1 MQFNPKDI
9 MLVLDSY
16 PTPTNKKLIESAVA
30 LAKKLKAHISALSF
44 EVDFKVKTS
53 PVIRA
58 LGIGR
63 GVREMLA
70 AERKKSLSNAED
82 LLRAFEAAAK
92 KSGVH
97 FNTILETATQYEVSN
112 VAVEHARLRDFT
124 IIATDNE
131 ALADAT
137 AEDLLFKSGRPILI
151 PPRGH
156 KIGAALLL
164 DSVAVAWDSSRA
176 ATRAVS
182 DALPLLQRAKHV
194 RVFTVLKEK
203 ELPARS
209 RSAEFK
215 AHLARHGIEAKLENI
230 AARGK
235 VIGEVVRAYVE
246 KTHAGLLVIGG
257 YGHSRFKEFI
267 LGGVTKSVLE
277 QPYQWTFL
285 SH

>member
-30 LAKKLKAHISALSF
+30 LAKKLNVHISALSF
-44 EVDFKVKTS
+44 EIDFKVKTS
-53 PVIRA
+53 PVVRA
-58 LGIGR
+58 LGIDR
-63 GVREMLA
+63 GVRERLA
-70 AERKKSLSNAED
+70 AERKKSLSNAKD
-82 LLRAFEAAAK
+82 LLRDFEAAAK

-97 FNTILETATQYEVSN
+97 FSTILETATQYEVSN
-112 VAVEHARLRDFT
+112 VAIEHARLRDLT
-124 IIATDNE
+124 IVATDNE

-151 PPRGH
+151 PPRDH
-156 KIGAALLL
+156 KNGAALSLN
-164 DSVAVAWDSSRA
+164 SVAVAWDSSRA

-194 RVFTVLKEK
+194 RVFTVLHEK
-203 ELPARS
+203 ELPARR
-209 RSAEFK
+209 RSAELK
-215 AHLARHGIEAKLENI
+215 AHLARYGIEATMENI

-235 VIGEVVRAYVE
+235 AIGEVVRAYV
-246 KTHAGLLVIGG
+246 KNYHVGLLVIGG

-267 LGGVTKSVLE
+267 LGGVTKSILE
-277 QPYQWTFL
+277 QPFQWTFL